1 MHRRRRSERVFRV
14 HRPRTDQGRAVQRLA
29 AAERAERVHRLSDG
43 ELERELTMTVAA
55 RTAPRQHLFD
65 VLLAEL
71 DRRRRAA

>member
-1 MHRRRRSERVFRV
+1 V
-14 HRPRTDQGRAVQRLA
+14 
-29 AAERAERVHRLSDG
+29 AERAERVHRLSDG

-71 DRRRRAA
+71 ERRRRAA